1 MAGRWLLVV
10 ARTIGLL
17 QGVMTVGSAGR
28 RREAAGTEKPP
39 MGGFSVRCIYL
50 IPAEFW

>member
-10 ARTIGLL
+10 ARTIGLVK
-17 QGVMTVGSAGR
+17 GVTVGSAGR
-28 RREAAGTEKPP
+28 KREAAGTEKPP